1 MATSQAKSAAK
12 QRAAAVAAVER
23 DQSASLEHR
32 LSNTTVD
39 ISLGEK
45 KVFREAFD
53 EIDVNMDGSIDAKEL
68 TQYVQRQ
75 GVKANVGAMIKQAD
89 VSIGAQCRHP
99 YVELMLVGR
108 RSTSLMARFLSK
120 SSV

>member
-1 MATSQAKSAAK
+1 M
-12 QRAAAVAAVER
+12 AAVEW
-23 DQSASLEHR
+23 DQSASLERR
-32 LSNTTVD
+32 LSNATVD